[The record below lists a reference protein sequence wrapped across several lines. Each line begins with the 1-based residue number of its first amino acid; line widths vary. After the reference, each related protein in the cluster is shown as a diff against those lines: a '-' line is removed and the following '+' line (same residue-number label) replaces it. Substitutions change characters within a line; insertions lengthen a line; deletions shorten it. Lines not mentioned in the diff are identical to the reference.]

1 MVDSP
6 AHGRELYE
14 KLMRVC
20 HRFLGIT
27 PAYFG
32 YVPND
37 DYVRQAIR
45 RQATVVEAFPSSPV
59 GARFPAP
66 RPRRRRL
73 GSAGA
78 ARAAAS
84 SSSWSGWCGRIG
96 ACVAESAMTPGY
108 KTAAAAGLPPAD
120 ELVLQ
125 HGELVKRI
133 AYHVVSRLPAHIEVD
148 DLIQAGMIGLL
159 NAAQNFA
166 PTKGANFE
174 TYAGIRIRGAMLDEA
189 RRSNWTPRST
199 FRNAKQVSLAIRS
212 IENRTGRD
220 AKAQEIAGTLGVSLE
235 EYHRMVE
242 SAASSRIL
250 SYEQLAGDPERAS
263 MLPEA
268 PEDGPETML
277 EEDQFREALAARD
290 RGAARARAARAVALL
305 RPRS

>member
-1 MVDSP
+1 
-6 AHGRELYE
+6 
-14 KLMRVC
+14 
-20 HRFLGIT
+20 
-27 PAYFG
+27 
-32 YVPND
+32 
-37 DYVRQAIR
+37 
-45 RQATVVEAFPSSPV
+45 
-59 GARFPAP
+59 
-66 RPRRRRL
+66 
-73 GSAGA
+73 
-78 ARAAAS
+78 
-84 SSSWSGWCGRIG
+84 
-96 ACVAESAMTPGY
+96 MTPGY
-108 KTAAAAGLPPAD
+108 KTAVAAGLPPVD
-120 ELVLQ
+120 ELVIR

-159 NAAQNFA
+159 NAAQNFT

-220 AKAQEIAGTLGVSLE
+220 AKGQEIAEALGVSIE

-263 MLPEA
+263 MLPDA

-277 EEDQFREALAARD
+277 EEDQFREALAEAISSLPERERLVLSLYYD
-290 RGAARARAARAVALL
+290 RELNLREIGAILEVSESRVCQIHGQAVL
-305 RPRS
+305 RVRSRLDSWFKEE

>member
-1 MVDSP
+1 
-6 AHGRELYE
+6 
-14 KLMRVC
+14 
-20 HRFLGIT
+20 
-27 PAYFG
+27 
-32 YVPND
+32 
-37 DYVRQAIR
+37 
-45 RQATVVEAFPSSPV
+45 
-59 GARFPAP
+59 
-66 RPRRRRL
+66 
-73 GSAGA
+73 
-78 ARAAAS
+78 
-84 SSSWSGWCGRIG
+84 
-96 ACVAESAMTPGY
+96 MTP
-108 KTAAAAGLPPAD
+108 AAGLPPAD
-120 ELVLQ
+120 ELVLR

-148 DLIQAGMIGLL
+148 DLIQAGMMGLL
-159 NAAQNFA
+159 NAAQNFS

-199 FRNAKQVSLAIRS
+199 FRNAKQVSLAIRA

-220 AKAQEIAGTLGVSLE
+220 AKPQEIAAGLGVGLD

-277 EEDQFREALAARD
+277 EEDQFRDALGEAIASLPD
-290 RGAARARAARAVALL
+290 RERLVLSLYYEQDLNLREIGAILEVSESRVCQIHGQAVLRVRARLGRWFNED
-305 RPRS
+305 

>member
-1 MVDSP
+1 
-6 AHGRELYE
+6 
-14 KLMRVC
+14 
-20 HRFLGIT
+20 
-27 PAYFG
+27 
-32 YVPND
+32 
-37 DYVRQAIR
+37 
-45 RQATVVEAFPSSPV
+45 
-59 GARFPAP
+59 
-66 RPRRRRL
+66 
-73 GSAGA
+73 
-78 ARAAAS
+78 
-84 SSSWSGWCGRIG
+84 
-96 ACVAESAMTPGY
+96 MTPGY
-108 KTAAAAGLPPAD
+108 KNAVGPADLPPVD
-120 ELVLQ
+120 ELVLK

-159 NAAQNFA
+159 NAAQNFM

-199 FRNAKQVSLAIRS
+199 FRNAKQVSQAIRQ

-220 AKAQEIAGTLGVSLE
+220 AKAQEIATALGVSLD

-263 MLPEA
+263 MLPDA

-277 EEDQFREALAARD
+277 EEDQFREAVGEAIASLPERERLVLSLYYDQELNLREIGQVLEVSESRVCQIHGQAVLRI
-290 RGAARARAARAVALL
+290 RARLENWFNGE
-305 RPRS
+305 